1 MSALLRVLMLHIC
14 YLVPHKKIWT
24 DVHAESAYDPLVD
37 DVTTCWKGVGFNPC
51 TNRQGWWHY
60 PGMRGCDWWTDKMP
74 KEIFDEVVTGSDPLR
89 ELVEKENLVFST
101 PSK

>member
-1 MSALLRVLMLHIC
+1 MLTLHIC

-60 PGMRGCDWWTDKMP
+60 PGMRGCDWWTDNMP
-74 KEIFDEVVTGSDPLR
+74 REIFDEVVTGSDPLR
-89 ELVEKENLVFST
+89 KLVEKEDLLFST
-101 PSK
+101 PPK